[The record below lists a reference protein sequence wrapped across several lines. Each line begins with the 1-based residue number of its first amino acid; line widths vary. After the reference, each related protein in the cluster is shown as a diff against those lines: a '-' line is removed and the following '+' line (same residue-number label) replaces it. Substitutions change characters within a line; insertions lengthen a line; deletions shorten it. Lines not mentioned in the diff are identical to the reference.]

1 MRINEPFAAKS
12 PGSAAAT
19 DPGAEAAGT
28 VDATVA
34 PLVAG
39 REMMIV

>member
-1 MRINEPFAAKS
+1 MCLSLQKFS
-12 PGSAAAT
+12 GSAAAP

-28 VDATVA
+28 IDATVA

-39 REMMIV
+39 PEMMIV